1 MMKKKIIFILFIL
14 LVFAIPTV
22 SAEDTA
28 DINNLTISEESIVV
42 EDSPSLNYLDV
53 GESEVSTQNE
63 VFVSGSFTD
72 LNDIISSSS
81 SGDTISLSGDII
93 RQGSELTNGI
103 SISHDLT
110 INGNGYTIDANHNG
124 RIFNINAD
132 IILTL
137 NNITLANANTASYGG
152 VIFSSFNDITVE
164 GNNVNFIN
172 NSADDGGAIAASM
185 GNVAVS
191 GDNINF
197 INNRA
202 VDTGGA
208 IDSTY
213 GSVGISGNNINFI
226 NNTADDGGAI
236 YTIWEDVTISG
247 DNISFIS
254 NTGSSSIYSSGITAT
269 NTIFL
274 NNSPI
279 EASSG
284 NLNGNYWGSE
294 NPASLV
300 SGGVSVD
307 NWIVP
312 VIGGSDVVIGEEYEY
327 TISLVNS
334 TDNSVVDASRLASIK
349 VQISKPD
356 GSSEELVL
364 DDNTND
370 YTTDISSIGTVSV
383 IDSVTGNELSSLDI
397 NTIIPGNTFT
407 ALNKTINGNTGDIIN
422 LEYDYYF
429 DADYDSAF
437 VEGIIINRNLTVNG
451 NGYTLDANHSGRI
464 FNVADSVTLTLND
477 ITLANGYATEEGGA
491 ITIKDDV
498 IAVIA
503 NSNFI
508 NNTAGKW
515 GSAIYNEGNLTFV
528 DNIVEYNDDV
538 KAIYNN
544 NYLDL
549 NMKNFSDLQWAVDN
563 VEGTIM
569 LNDNIV
575 KEDSEKEI
583 TIKKNSV
590 VINGMGH
597 SIDAMDDS
605 RHFHI
610 SDSNLILANVS
621 LINGK
626 NSNGGSIYSR
636 DSIIYASNVIFK
648 NNAADNSGIVYVRD
662 YAEFYGLNVTFIDN
676 SVTNNGGAI
685 YGCDYS
691 VVMINNSFFNN
702 NSFNNLGGAI
712 TISDNAHLSINN
724 TIFSNNGDNNQ
735 GGVIYASDS
744 AVLDVDNCTF
754 VNNSAENYGGAI
766 TIKDDVIAVIANS
779 NFINNSAAKFDSSI
793 YNEGNLTVF
802 NNTVIS
808 DNNSFIINGKDG
820 IIYTPNLSIVL
831 NETTVKFNDT
841 IVIVVSLTDD
851 VGNVIYNID
860 GINVTIGNDSF
871 IAEFDENLG
880 GYVLNYTASNVGV
893 IDIVANFFDVVDK
906 DNLTIE
912 FNKAKPTISIN
923 GDTTFI
929 ENEKFDFTITLNP
942 AINGKVT
949 VIVSDNDSKIKEYN
963 FTVTDGVVDYNFSDI
978 KFSQGK
984 YSLNVSFA
992 GDELNEAASNIFTIT
1007 IKNMLDLT
1015 VSADDIV
1022 YGNSLTITVSVSE
1035 KDATGTVDVTVDGKK
1050 HNIKLVNGAGSVA
1063 VSNLDAGNYR
1073 IIAIYNGDD
1082 KYGLASDTIEIT
1094 VDKANSNIN
1103 VDVDDIV
1110 YSEDAIIEIITNG
1123 AGNVDILIN
1132 DEKYTT
1138 VFVDGSKAVN
1148 VSDLAIGEYEVTV
1161 VFAENDNY
1169 KKSQAS
1175 TTFTVGKETSDINLN
1190 ITFAG
1195 EDSIIINTTLAND
1208 ATGNV
1213 TLTINGENITAELV
1227 NGSHVFN
1234 IENLE
1239 PGDYEIT
1246 VYYSGDDKYD
1256 PLTVNTTFTV
1266 NSTIKLTAEDLV
1278 LYYHNGSVFE
1288 VLVTNKG
1295 EAVAD
1300 ANVTF
1305 TVNGVNYTRVTDE
1318 NGIASIT
1325 INLNSGNYEII
1336 TSYGNQTI
1344 KNNVTVLSTIKSDNL
1359 IKYFHNDSQFHTQIL
1374 DGEGNPIE
1382 NVTVTYNINGVFYN
1396 RTTDENGIAT
1406 LNINLNPG
1414 KYIITINN
1422 TLNGEETSNNVTV
1435 LPTIKVENLTKYY
1448 RNESQF
1454 LITVVDNQG
1463 NLLANQSVSINI
1475 NGVFYT
1481 RTTNEEGIATLNI
1494 NLNPGVYIATAE
1506 DPNNGLMMSSTVVV
1520 ISTVNVDNLVK
1531 YYGNSSSLEIA
1542 VVNSHGNPLA
1552 GQDVSINING
1562 VFYNRTTNAEGIAI
1576 LNINLNPG
1584 EYIATVQDLRTG
1596 LLMSCNIIVIPV
1608 LTASDVVMDYN
1619 DGSQYEVKVLD
1630 EHGNPVANETVT
1642 MNINGVFYNRTSDSD
1657 GIARLNINLN
1667 PGEYIITAYHETA
1680 YVSNRIIVN

>member
-1 MMKKKIIFILFIL
+1 
-14 LVFAIPTV
+14 
-22 SAEDTA
+22 
-28 DINNLTISEESIVV
+28 
-42 EDSPSLNYLDV
+42 
-53 GESEVSTQNE
+53 
-63 VFVSGSFTD
+63 
-72 LNDIISSSS
+72 
-81 SGDTISLSGDII
+81 
-93 RQGSELTNGI
+93 
-103 SISHDLT
+103 
-110 INGNGYTIDANHNG
+110 
-124 RIFNINAD
+124 
-132 IILTL
+132 
-137 NNITLANANTASYGG
+137 
-152 VIFSSFNDITVE
+152 
-164 GNNVNFIN
+164 
-172 NSADDGGAIAASM
+172 
-185 GNVAVS
+185 
-191 GDNINF
+191 
-197 INNRA
+197 
-202 VDTGGA
+202 
-208 IDSTY
+208 
-213 GSVGISGNNINFI
+213 
-226 NNTADDGGAI
+226 
-236 YTIWEDVTISG
+236 
-247 DNISFIS
+247 
-254 NTGSSSIYSSGITAT
+254 
-269 NTIFL
+269 
-274 NNSPI
+274 
-279 EASSG
+279 
-284 NLNGNYWGSE
+284 
-294 NPASLV
+294 
-300 SGGVSVD
+300 
-307 NWIVP
+307 
-312 VIGGSDVVIGEEYEY
+312 
-327 TISLVNS
+327 
-334 TDNSVVDASRLASIK
+334 
-349 VQISKPD
+349 
-356 GSSEELVL
+356 
-364 DDNTND
+364 
-370 YTTDISSIGTVSV
+370 
-383 IDSVTGNELSSLDI
+383 
-397 NTIIPGNTFT
+397 
-407 ALNKTINGNTGDIIN
+407 
-422 LEYDYYF
+422 
-429 DADYDSAF
+429 
-437 VEGIIINRNLTVNG
+437 
-451 NGYTLDANHSGRI
+451 
-464 FNVADSVTLTLND
+464 
-477 ITLANGYATEEGGA
+477 
-491 ITIKDDV
+491 
-498 IAVIA
+498 
-503 NSNFI
+503 
-508 NNTAGKW
+508 
-515 GSAIYNEGNLTFV
+515 
-528 DNIVEYNDDV
+528 
-538 KAIYNN
+538 
-544 NYLDL
+544 
-549 NMKNFSDLQWAVDN
+549 MKNFSDLQWAVDN

-1050 HNIKLVNGAGSVA
+1050 YNIKLVNGAGSVA

-1494 NLNPGVYIATAE
+1494 NLNPGEYIATVQ
-1506 DPNNGLMMSSTVVV
+1506 DPLTGLMMSSTVVV

>member
-1 MMKKKIIFILFIL
+1 M

-503 NSNFI
+503 NCNFI

-1050 HNIKLVNGAGSVA
+1050 YNIKLVNGAGSVA

-1494 NLNPGVYIATAE
+1494 NLNPGEYIATVQ
-1506 DPNNGLMMSSTVVV
+1506 DPLTGLMMSSTVVV

>member
-172 NSADDGGAIAASM
+172 NSADDGGAITASM

-254 NTGSSSIYSSGITAT
+254 NTGSSSIYSSGIAAT

-477 ITLANGYATEEGGA
+477 ITLANGYATEEGGAIYASDSAVLDVDNCTFVNNSAENYGGA

-1050 HNIKLVNGAGSVA
+1050 YNIKLVNGAGSVA

-1103 VDVDDIV
+1103 VEIGDVSYGNAANVIV
-1110 YSEDAIIEIITNG
+1110 SCDASG
-1123 AGNVDILIN
+1123 YVDIYVDN
-1132 DEKYTT
+1132 EYFASF
-1138 VFVDGSKAVN
+1138 FVDGEVN
-1148 VSDLAIGEYEVTV
+1148 FPIYNLEVGSHELRV
-1161 VFAENDNY
+1161 LFQNDNY
-1169 KKSQAS
+1169 IVSEAIVSFNVTGENVYADDLTKYYLNESAFTATVTRGSDQAVS
-1175 TTFTVGKETSDINLN
+1175 GVEVVFEINGIEYTKITNNEGVASLNINLVP
-1190 ITFAG
+1190 G
-1195 EDSIIINTTLAND
+1195 EYSII
-1208 ATGNV
+1208 V
-1213 TLTINGENITAELV
+1213 
-1227 NGSHVFN
+1227 
-1234 IENLE
+1234 
-1239 PGDYEIT
+1239 
-1246 VYYSGDDKYD
+1246 
-1256 PLTVNTTFTV
+1256 
-1266 NSTIKLTAEDLV
+1266 
-1278 LYYHNGSVFE
+1278 
-1288 VLVTNKG
+1288 
-1295 EAVAD
+1295 
-1300 ANVTF
+1300 
-1305 TVNGVNYTRVTDE
+1305 
-1318 NGIASIT
+1318 
-1325 INLNSGNYEII
+1325 
-1336 TSYGNQTI
+1336 SYGNQTLVKSVTVLPTI
-1344 KNNVTVLSTIKSDNL
+1344 IIENLTKYYHNESQYIIILLDGQGNPIANKNVTV
-1359 IKYFHNDSQFHTQIL
+1359 
-1374 DGEGNPIE
+1374 
-1382 NVTVTYNINGVFYN
+1382 NINGVFYSRETN
-1396 RTTDENGIAT
+1396 SSGIAV

-1414 KYIITINN
+1414 
-1422 TLNGEETSNNVTV
+1422 E
-1435 LPTIKVENLTKYY
+1435 
-1448 RNESQF
+1448 
-1454 LITVVDNQG
+1454 
-1463 NLLANQSVSINI
+1463 
-1475 NGVFYT
+1475 
-1481 RTTNEEGIATLNI
+1481 
-1494 NLNPGVYIATAE
+1494 YIATVQ
-1506 DPNNGLMMSSTVVV
+1506 DPLTGLMMSSTVVV

>member
-491 ITIKDDV
+491 IY
-498 IAVIA
+498 A
-503 NSNFI
+503 NYGMIIVGDNVNFI
-508 NNTAGKW
+508 NN
-515 GSAIYNEGNLTFV
+515 SV
-528 DNIVEYNDDV
+528 
-538 KAIYNN
+538 
-544 NYLDL
+544 
-549 NMKNFSDLQWAVDN
+549 SDWPWA
-563 VEGTIM
+563 E
-569 LNDNIV
+569 
-575 KEDSEKEI
+575 
-583 TIKKNSV
+583 
-590 VINGMGH
+590 
-597 SIDAMDDS
+597 
-605 RHFHI
+605 
-610 SDSNLILANVS
+610 
-621 LINGK
+621 
-626 NSNGGSIYSR
+626 
-636 DSIIYASNVIFK
+636 
-648 NNAADNSGIVYVRD
+648 
-662 YAEFYGLNVTFIDN
+662 
-676 SVTNNGGAI
+676 GGAI
-685 YGCDYS
+685 YSYNVS
-691 VVMINNSFFNN
+691 
-702 NSFNNLGGAI
+702 
-712 TISDNAHLSINN
+712 IS
-724 TIFSNNGDNNQ
+724 
-735 GGVIYASDS
+735 GVNVS
-744 AVLDVDNCTF
+744 F
-754 VNNSAENYGGAI
+754 VNNSAGSRGGAIDFMGDMESVGIISGVNVSFVNNSANGTGGAIQLDIMHLDKNTAFIIEGSNVSFEGNNATSGGAISIDIDGLVEAFNNTIVINGSSIKFVNNSASEYGGAI
-766 TIKDDVIAVIANS
+766 YLNNRFYGYGSTPFNSSQKGFIINGVDVS
-779 NFINNSAAKFDSSI
+779 FINNSAGNGGVISINKDDDFNGNGGLTYINNTLFESNVAVNGSTIFNECNLTIEESDFVSNVASNNGTIWNAGNLNVYSSYFENNNASYGGVI
-793 YNEGNLTVF
+793 NNIGNLTVNNSKF
-802 NNTVIS
+802 SNNKGYSIYNTLGYYDLEYYEDVNLTGYADILNSEFNGDSVVYNKGYIYSSNNTVVSDDNYFIFNDEEGIVIS
-808 DNNSFIINGKDG
+808 
-820 IIYTPNLSIVL
+820 PVL
-831 NETTVKFNDT
+831 TIAADEYYVPINETIN
-841 IVIVVSLTDD
+841 IYIALTDD
-851 VGNVIYNID
+851 NGNNIYDVDCISATVKDVESDLTFNID
-860 GINVTIGNDSF
+860 SGF
-871 IAEFDENLG
+871 YE
-880 GYVLNYTASNVGV
+880 
-893 IDIVANFFDVVDK
+893 
-906 DNLTIE
+906 
-912 FNKAKPTISIN
+912 
-923 GDTTFI
+923 
-929 ENEKFDFTITLNP
+929 FDFTSDIAEPVPILANYGGYLKHDAVVFTKIDTGMTVSGDVNYDYGEDFKFVIAMDP
-942 AINGKVT
+942 AITDEVNVT
-949 VIVSDNDSKIKEYN
+949 VRDENGHEETFACPIVGGNINYDSIDMEFVPGEYTITVDYAGSDEYEASTAT
-963 FTVTDGVVDYNFSDI
+963 FTVTVNQLTADLNITAADTVYGDDVNITVVVDN
-978 KFSQGK
+978 
-984 YSLNVSFA
+984 N
-992 GDELNEAASNIFTIT
+992 AS
-1007 IKNMLDLT
+1007 
-1015 VSADDIV
+1015 
-1022 YGNSLTITVSVSE
+1022 
-1035 KDATGTVDVTVDGKK
+1035 GTVDVDIDGETYEV
-1050 HNIKLVNGAGSVA
+1050 NLVNGSGSIL
-1063 VSNLDAGNYR
+1063 VSGLDAGDYE
-1073 IIAIYNGDD
+1073 IIATYDGDMIY
-1082 KYGLASDTIEIT
+1082 APAFI
-1094 VDKANSNIN
+1094 NS
-1103 VDVDDIV
+1103 
-1110 YSEDAIIEIITNG
+1110 S
-1123 AGNVDILIN
+1123 
-1132 DEKYTT
+1132 
-1138 VFVDGSKAVN
+1138 
-1148 VSDLAIGEYEVTV
+1148 VSVAKG
-1161 VFAENDNY
+1161 
-1169 KKSQAS
+1169 QA
-1175 TTFTVGKETSDINLN
+1175 
-1190 ITFAG
+1190 
-1195 EDSIIINTTLAND
+1195 
-1208 ATGNV
+1208 
-1213 TLTINGENITAELV
+1213 NITAEIGDVSYGNAANVIVSCDASGYVDIYVDNEYFASFFVDGEV
-1227 NGSHVFN
+1227 NFPIYNLEVGSHELRVLFQNDNYIVSEAIVSFN
-1234 IENLE
+1234 VTGENVYADDLTKYYLNE
-1239 PGDYEIT
+1239 SAFTAT
-1246 VYYSGDDKYD
+1246 VTRGSDQAVSG
-1256 PLTVNTTFTV
+1256 VEV
-1266 NSTIKLTAEDLV
+1266 
-1278 LYYHNGSVFE
+1278 VFE
-1288 VLVTNKG
+1288 I
-1295 EAVAD
+1295 
-1300 ANVTF
+1300 
-1305 TVNGVNYTRVTDE
+1305 
-1318 NGIASIT
+1318 NGIEYTKITNNEGVASLN
-1325 INLNSGNYEII
+1325 INLVPGEYSVIV
-1336 TSYGNQTI
+1336 SYGNQTLVKSVTVLPTI
-1344 KNNVTVLSTIKSDNL
+1344 IIENLTKYYHNESQYIIILLDGQGNPIANKNVTV
-1359 IKYFHNDSQFHTQIL
+1359 
-1374 DGEGNPIE
+1374 
-1382 NVTVTYNINGVFYN
+1382 NINGVFYSRETN
-1396 RTTDENGIAT
+1396 SSGIAV

-1414 KYIITINN
+1414 
-1422 TLNGEETSNNVTV
+1422 E
-1435 LPTIKVENLTKYY
+1435 
-1448 RNESQF
+1448 
-1454 LITVVDNQG
+1454 
-1463 NLLANQSVSINI
+1463 
-1475 NGVFYT
+1475 
-1481 RTTNEEGIATLNI
+1481 
-1494 NLNPGVYIATAE
+1494 YIATVQ
-1506 DPNNGLMMSSTVVV
+1506 DPLTGLMMSSTVVV

>member
-491 ITIKDDV
+491 IY
-498 IAVIA
+498 A
-503 NSNFI
+503 NYGMIIVGDNVNFI
-508 NNTAGKW
+508 NNSVSDWPWAEG
-515 GSAIYNEGNLTFV
+515 GAIYSYNVSISGVNVSFV
-528 DNIVEYNDDV
+528 DNYAHIRGGAIVTHSSDG
-538 KAIYNN
+538 
-544 NYLDL
+544 YL
-549 NMKNFSDLQWAVDN
+549 
-563 VEGTIM
+563 
-569 LNDNIV
+569 
-575 KEDSEKEI
+575 
-583 TIKKNSV
+583 
-590 VINGMGH
+590 
-597 SIDAMDDS
+597 SIS
-605 RHFHI
+605 GV
-610 SDSNLILANVS
+610 NVS
-621 LINGK
+621 F
-626 NSNGGSIYSR
+626 
-636 DSIIYASNVIFK
+636 V
-648 NNAADNSGIVYVRD
+648 NNTVS
-662 YAEFYGLNVTFIDN
+662 YG
-676 SVTNNGGAI
+676 NGGAI
-685 YGCDYS
+685 FSYANMNIDG
-691 VVMINNSFFNN
+691 VNVSFV
-702 NSFNNLGGAI
+702 
-712 TISDNAHLSINN
+712 DN
-724 TIFSNNGDNNQ
+724 
-735 GGVIYASDS
+735 YASDHAGAI
-744 AVLDVDNCTF
+744 AVPYNLSISGVNVSF
-754 VNNSAENYGGAI
+754 VNNSAGSSGGAIQASDMNIGGVNVSFVNNSAGSRGGAIDFMGDMESVGIISGVNVSFVNNSANGTGGAIQLDIMHLDKNTAFIIEGSNVSFEGNNATSGGAISIDIDGLVEAFNNTIVINGSSIKFVNNSASEYGGAI
-766 TIKDDVIAVIANS
+766 YLNNRFYGYGSTPFNSSQKGFIINGVDVS
-779 NFINNSAAKFDSSI
+779 FINNSAGNGGVISINKDDDFNGNGGLTYINNTLFESNVAVNGSTIFNECNLTIEESDFVSNVASNNGTIWNAGNLNVYSSYFENNNASYGGVI
-793 YNEGNLTVF
+793 NNIGNLTVNNSKF
-802 NNTVIS
+802 SNNKGYSIYNTLGYYDLEYYEDVNLTGYADILNSEFNGDSVVYNKGYIYSSNNTVVSDDNYFIFNDEEGIVIS
-808 DNNSFIINGKDG
+808 
-820 IIYTPNLSIVL
+820 PVL
-831 NETTVKFNDT
+831 TIAADEYYVPINETIN
-841 IVIVVSLTDD
+841 IYIALTDD
-851 VGNVIYNID
+851 NGNNIYDVDCISATVKDVESDLTFNID
-860 GINVTIGNDSF
+860 SGF
-871 IAEFDENLG
+871 YE
-880 GYVLNYTASNVGV
+880 
-893 IDIVANFFDVVDK
+893 
-906 DNLTIE
+906 
-912 FNKAKPTISIN
+912 
-923 GDTTFI
+923 
-929 ENEKFDFTITLNP
+929 FDFTSDIAEPVPILANYGGYLKHDAVVFTKIDTGMTVSGDVNYDYGEDFKFVIAMDP
-942 AINGKVT
+942 AITDEVNVT
-949 VIVSDNDSKIKEYN
+949 VRDENGHEETFACPIVGGNINYDSIDMEFVPGEYTITVDYAGSDEYEASTAT
-963 FTVTDGVVDYNFSDI
+963 FTVTVNQLTADLNITAADTVYGDDVNITVVVDN
-978 KFSQGK
+978 
-984 YSLNVSFA
+984 N
-992 GDELNEAASNIFTIT
+992 AS
-1007 IKNMLDLT
+1007 
-1015 VSADDIV
+1015 
-1022 YGNSLTITVSVSE
+1022 
-1035 KDATGTVDVTVDGKK
+1035 GTVDVDIDGETYEV
-1050 HNIKLVNGAGSVA
+1050 NLVNGSGSIL
-1063 VSNLDAGNYR
+1063 VSGLDAGDYE
-1073 IIAIYNGDD
+1073 IIATYDGDMIY
-1082 KYGLASDTIEIT
+1082 APAFI
-1094 VDKANSNIN
+1094 NS
-1103 VDVDDIV
+1103 
-1110 YSEDAIIEIITNG
+1110 S
-1123 AGNVDILIN
+1123 
-1132 DEKYTT
+1132 
-1138 VFVDGSKAVN
+1138 
-1148 VSDLAIGEYEVTV
+1148 VSVAKG
-1161 VFAENDNY
+1161 
-1169 KKSQAS
+1169 QA
-1175 TTFTVGKETSDINLN
+1175 
-1190 ITFAG
+1190 
-1195 EDSIIINTTLAND
+1195 
-1208 ATGNV
+1208 
-1213 TLTINGENITAELV
+1213 NITAEIGDVSYGNAANVIVSCDASGYVDIYVDNEYFASFFVDGEV
-1227 NGSHVFN
+1227 NFPIYNLEVGSHELRVLFQNDNYIVSEAIVSFN
-1234 IENLE
+1234 VTGENVYADDLTKYYLNE
-1239 PGDYEIT
+1239 SAFTAT
-1246 VYYSGDDKYD
+1246 VTRGSNQAVSG
-1256 PLTVNTTFTV
+1256 VEV
-1266 NSTIKLTAEDLV
+1266 
-1278 LYYHNGSVFE
+1278 VFE
-1288 VLVTNKG
+1288 I
-1295 EAVAD
+1295 
-1300 ANVTF
+1300 
-1305 TVNGVNYTRVTDE
+1305 
-1318 NGIASIT
+1318 NGIEYTKITNNEGVASLN
-1325 INLNSGNYEII
+1325 INLVPGEYSVIV
-1336 TSYGNQTI
+1336 SYGNQTLVKSVTVLPTI
-1344 KNNVTVLSTIKSDNL
+1344 IIENLTKYYHNESQYIIILLDGQGNPIANKNVTV
-1359 IKYFHNDSQFHTQIL
+1359 
-1374 DGEGNPIE
+1374 
-1382 NVTVTYNINGVFYN
+1382 NINGVFYSRETN
-1396 RTTDENGIAT
+1396 SSGIAV

-1414 KYIITINN
+1414 
-1422 TLNGEETSNNVTV
+1422 E
-1435 LPTIKVENLTKYY
+1435 
-1448 RNESQF
+1448 
-1454 LITVVDNQG
+1454 
-1463 NLLANQSVSINI
+1463 
-1475 NGVFYT
+1475 
-1481 RTTNEEGIATLNI
+1481 
-1494 NLNPGVYIATAE
+1494 YIATVQ
-1506 DPNNGLMMSSTVVV
+1506 DPLTGLMMSSTVVV